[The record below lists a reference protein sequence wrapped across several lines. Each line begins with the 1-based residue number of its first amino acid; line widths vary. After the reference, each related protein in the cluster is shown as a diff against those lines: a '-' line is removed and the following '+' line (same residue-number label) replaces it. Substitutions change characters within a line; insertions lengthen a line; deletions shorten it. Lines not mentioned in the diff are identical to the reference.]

1 MVEIG
6 IVVGHRLKRPSRPDW
21 AGLQQFGGQAGHRAS
36 LAGCKRDVPK
46 AALPRKGMN
55 QHGKGIVRLTHIRG
69 VDLAGV
75 TGEYDLGALAD
86 AGEDGLQRGWLQVL
100 SFVNHNKLLLQ

>member
-46 AALPRKGMN
+46 AALPR
-55 QHGKGIVRLTHIRG
+55 
-69 VDLAGV
+69 
-75 TGEYDLGALAD
+75 E
-86 AGEDGLQRGWLQVL
+86 
-100 SFVNHNKLLLQ
+100 